1 MAQRFRQSKNKIY
14 TTTATAILKNG
25 NAMGAYEIQRD
36 GVIEHQDLCK
46 LDIKNIILNDE
57 NASSNVKLIAGSPNV
72 IISIPKE
79 FVMYNEV
86 NVNLENL
93 KDFDLMH
100 LFYDLVKLSN
110 NRDELKKLA
119 GIQEDDNNDDN
130 N

>member
-14 TTTATAILKNG
+14 TTTATAILKDG
-25 NAMGAYEIQRD
+25 HTMGAYELLKD
-36 GVIEHQDLCK
+36 GVIEHQELCK

-57 NASSNVKLIAGSPNV
+57 HASANVKSLASRPST
-72 IISIPKE
+72 IITIPKE

-110 NRDELKKLA
+110 NRDELKKLV
-119 GIQEDDNNDDN
+119 GDDNDDDID
-130 N
+130 